1 MSEINLKL
9 KTYDQLT
16 MEITTLQLDK
26 YTLQQRIDKAI
37 EYIEDTQTIKD
48 EVFEDEYGIPIS
60 IKSKLMVGSET
71 LLDIL
76 KGSDK

>member
-1 MSEINLKL
+1 MNEDLETIIREVYSCYDVRYGNAIVDLK
-9 KTYDQLT
+9 
-16 MEITTLQLDK
+16 
-26 YTLQQRIDKAI
+26 QRIDKAI

-76 KGSDK
+76 KGSDKE